1 MSFNIIKILK
11 NEVSGK
17 KIKCFSIRRTVIYI
31 GNKIKRRSFKIV
43 EQCNLNS
50 ERGWRY
56 EVRLRGEKDKTR
68 NNSRNKLGE
77 FTILI
82 ILLRK

>member
-11 NEVSGK
+11 NKVTGK
-17 KIKCFSIRRTVIYI
+17 KISVFLLDGLSSILE
-31 GNKIKRRSFKIV
+31 IKTKEEAFKIV

-56 EVRLRGEKDKTR
+56 EVRLRGEKINQEITLDT
-68 NNSRNKLGE
+68 N
-77 FTILI
+77 
-82 ILLRK
+82 